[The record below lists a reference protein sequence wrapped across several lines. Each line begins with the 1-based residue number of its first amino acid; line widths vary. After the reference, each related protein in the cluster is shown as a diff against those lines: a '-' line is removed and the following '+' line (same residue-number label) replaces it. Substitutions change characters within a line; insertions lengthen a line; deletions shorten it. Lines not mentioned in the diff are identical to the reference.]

1 MDSFFTPATSG
12 VPAMPKFVPASVVLE
27 ALAGSERAQ
36 FIAERSFVLARTEAQ
51 DEGRPFWFL
60 CIKRQAF

>member
-1 MDSFFTPATSG
+1 
-12 VPAMPKFVPASVVLE
+12 MPKLVPASVVLE